1 MRKPD
6 DDLKIDLSEL
16 FDGVVPS
23 APSDELSPGDDDRFQ
38 EWVEGRDKKMELQA
52 LELEKRLREV
62 NNPKIM
68 ESASPSLEIPPE
80 PPAARAAQPPP
91 PPPPLEEAPPPP
103 PEPVL
108 PAEVPAEEPR
118 AEVLPAEP
126 APMVDFDAP
135 IRPPFMGRP
144 LSEPVPPAEPAS
156 EGVPADQ
163 ASEAELREIQAAHE
177 FLLLYDE
184 LRNIIAY
191 ELKELAG
198 ERKTFTMLAR
208 TVELAR
214 EKHPEILRNANWDE
228 AGNLLADGSLDSQRI
243 LDNKAALD
251 PRKADEV
258 VDSALAALLRLRLQ
272 AVEKGLGAG
281 LKNKI
286 RARLY
291 QWVSEKTQKAAAEGR
306 DQRYLKRLNGY
317 VAAT

>member
-1 MRKPD
+1 M
-6 DDLKIDLSEL
+6 
-16 FDGVVPS
+16 
-23 APSDELSPGDDDRFQ
+23 
-38 EWVEGRDKKMELQA
+38 EGRDKKMELQA
-52 LELEKRLREV
+52 LELEKRLHEV
-62 NNPKIM
+62 NNPGIM

-80 PPAARAAQPPP
+80 PPGVREARPA
-91 PPPPLEEAPPPP
+91 PPPLEEAPSPP
-103 PEPVL
+103 PEPAL
-108 PAEVPAEEPR
+108 PAEAPSEEPQ
-118 AEVLPAEP
+118 AEALPAEP

-135 IRPPFMGRP
+135 IRPPFMGQP
-144 LSEPVPPAEPAS
+144 PPEPVQPAEPAAGG
-156 EGVPADQ
+156 EPTDQ
-163 ASEAELREIQAAHE
+163 PNEAEMREIQAAHE

-191 ELKELAG
+191 ELKELVG

-228 AGNLLADGSLDSQRI
+228 AGNLLADGSLDSRRI

-291 QWVSEKTQKAAAEGR
+291 QWVSEKTQKAAAGGR

-317 VAAT
+317 VAST